1 MSSGSGPDSEAARKN
16 SIQSLMSS
24 DNVQKP
30 GSPLKSAVSVKKVF
44 NSVSHPVVVIH
55 KTQPKP
61 QIQVPEPPKPN
72 ETKKIS
78 LPVPDL
84 FSLGISIPTAQTQV
98 PQRQPYQ
105 IPRNPSYSDFQQIS
119 QLYPQIQAQVPVQN
133 MIQVQTTPISTPQNY
148 YQQKQQTFPQFSG
161 QTQISGISQTQIQPL
176 QSIPTIS
183 QLSLQPTSH
192 TIQTFSSSQNFSTSP
207 QQNQYFPSPLTTSS
221 SRLPI
226 PHPVVTLSKANQH
239 LVQPPDPI
247 YYNDKRAGR
256 YGIRCVCC
264 EGRNDTGLI
273 QCDIC
278 NFWLHTRCVNIARV
292 AEKEPYYCP
301 FCKGQR
307 IRCKCEKTK
316 NYSDSIVQCT
326 NCKFWCHKECEGLEY
341 GFVPKDFVCSF
352 CQPGKTYDIPFHS
365 IVPQELDL
373 QSDIAAACSAKL
385 DVLDSI
391 LDGPFKDMVTED
403 LNKGEMMF
411 CDTMSKYFNHFAPLL
426 FERIHEF
433 WRCFSDTFTA
443 IFDVDKKLIMQAI
456 DVLAN
461 KLIYSPSV
469 KVTYQAVNSFVFSE
483 AIAPNIA
490 ALSLTKL
497 DKTPEEVQ
505 VYMKNGR
512 GFTKE
517 PIEDNQLILEIPGF
531 LEHYDEV
538 RADSGI
544 PYSCISVTN
553 KEYVVDVNGSA
564 LPNLANI
571 RRSFHFN
578 CIVKMIKIG
587 GEVRVAL
594 YSTRPTGPLSDDKGR
609 RGPAIQADQELILPL
624 DGFIPFSTKKV
635 EWKEKKARPKPAQS
649 QAQTKSPSPPP
660 STRSRQYSPP
670 PPLPLTRDKK
680 KKKTQQEKKKKQ
692 QEEEVHLSLLSAFSF
707 DIIPPIPIV
716 LVNEKEEKAKQQQE
730 RKSTK
735 RRKHFTD

>member
-1 MSSGSGPDSEAARKN
+1 MSSESGTGTTVARKN
-16 SIQSLMSS
+16 SIQSIMSS
-24 DNVQKP
+24 DNTQNPGPPPKP
-30 GSPLKSAVSVKKVF
+30 AVSVKKVF

-61 QIQVPEPPKPN
+61 QVQASEPPKPN

-84 FSLGISIPTAQTQV
+84 FSLGISIPTAQAQM

-105 IPRNPSYSDFQQIS
+105 VQRNPSYPEFQQIS
-119 QLYPQIQAQVPVQN
+119 QLYPQFQSSVPVQN
-133 MIQVQTTPISTPQNY
+133 MIQVQSSTISSQQNY
-148 YQQKQQTFPQFSG
+148 YQQKQQTFPHFSA
-161 QTQISGISQTQIQPL
+161 QTQIQG
-176 QSIPTIS
+176 IS
-183 QLSLQPTSH
+183 QLQASQPMSSISQISLQPTPH
-192 TIQTFSSSQNFSTSP
+192 TVQSFSSSQNFSTSP
-207 QQNQYFPSPLTTSS
+207 QQNQYFPTPLAGSSS

-226 PHPVVTLSKANQH
+226 PIPHPAVTLPKANQH
-239 LVQPPDPI
+239 FVQPPEPI

-264 EGRNDTGLI
+264 EGRSDTGLI

-278 NFWLHTRCVNIARV
+278 GFWLHTRCVNVARV

-301 FCKGQR
+301 FCTGQR
-307 IRCKCEKTK
+307 IRCKCDKAK

-365 IVPQELDL
+365 LIPQELDL
-373 QSDIAAACSAKL
+373 QSDIAAECSTKI

-391 LDGPFKDMVTED
+391 LDGPFKDMVTDD

-411 CDTMSKYFNHFAPLL
+411 CDTMAKYFNHFAPLL

-461 KLIYSPSV
+461 KLIYNSSV
-469 KVTYQAVNSFVFSE
+469 KASYQSINSFDSSE
-483 AIAPNIA
+483 AISPNLA
-490 ALSLTKL
+490 MLSLTKL
-497 DKTPEEVQ
+497 DKKPEEVQ
-505 VYMKNGR
+505 VYVKNER
-512 GFTKE
+512 IFTKE

-538 RADSGI
+538 RADNGI

-553 KEYVVDVNGSA
+553 KEYVIDVSGSTHQK
-564 LPNLANI
+564 LANI
-571 RRSFHFN
+571 KRSFHFN

-609 RGPAIQADQELILPL
+609 RGPAIQADQELVLPL
-624 DGFIPFSTKKV
+624 DGFIPFSTQKV
-635 EWKEKKARPKPAQS
+635 EWKEKKARPKPAQ
-649 QAQTKSPSPPP
+649 AQTQLRSPSPPP
-660 STRSRQYSPP
+660 TTRSRQYSP

-680 KKKTQQEKKKKQ
+680 KKKAQQEKKKKQ
-692 QEEEVHLSLLSAFSF
+692 QEEDVHLSLLSAFSF
-707 DIIPPIPIV
+707 DVIPPIPII
-716 LVNEKEEKAKQQQE
+716 LVSEKEEKAKQQQE
-730 RKSTK
+730 KKSTK